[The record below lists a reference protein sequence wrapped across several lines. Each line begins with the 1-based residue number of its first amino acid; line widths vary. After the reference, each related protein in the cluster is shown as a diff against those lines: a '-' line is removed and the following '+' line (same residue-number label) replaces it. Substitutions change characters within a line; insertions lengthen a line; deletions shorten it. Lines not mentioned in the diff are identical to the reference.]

1 MYTIFWNSSSKTK
14 KLQRKRSKSEGT
26 NSQPLEHTE
35 IQNLKMKETIKGI
48 STIYLQTLAHSY
60 LKLFMQ
66 NNVTL
71 YFYRKYHRATRLTKF
86 TKYITTTTVT
96 VS

>member
-1 MYTIFWNSSSKTK
+1 
-14 KLQRKRSKSEGT
+14 
-26 NSQPLEHTE
+26 
-35 IQNLKMKETIKGI
+35 MKETIKGI

-86 TKYITTTTVT
+86 IQNITTNTLMLRKKVKINIYKKTTVVVFFRKKKYLT
-96 VS
+96 VSNTLLHTDT

>member
-1 MYTIFWNSSSKTK
+1 
-14 KLQRKRSKSEGT
+14 
-26 NSQPLEHTE
+26 
-35 IQNLKMKETIKGI
+35 MKETIKGI

-86 TKYITTTTVT
+86 IQNITTNTLMLRKKVKINIYKKTTTVVVFFRKKKYLT
-96 VS
+96 VSNTLLHTDI

>member
-1 MYTIFWNSSSKTK
+1 MELVVGKEPASK
-14 KLQRKRSKSEGT
+14 Q
-26 NSQPLEHTE
+26 NCQPLEYLK

-86 TKYITTTTVT
+86 IQNITTNTLMLRKKKLK
-96 VS
+96 